1 MYKKISIVLFLIIL
15 ALIGYYNF
23 YITEPQIGVI
33 DMNKLLKQSI
43 RAEELQKNLEEVSRE
58 LEKKYEDVSE
68 EDTDLQ
74 ERKNQIQI
82 EYNQSK
88 QEMEERLNN
97 EIEVVIDEINKN
109 NKYSVI
115 LYKER
120 VYQGG
125 KDITQKVIDL
135 LDEKYSQAD
144 QNE

>member
-23 YITEPQIGVI
+23 YIVEPKIGVI
-33 DMNKLLKQSI
+33 DMNQLLKESS
-43 RAEELQKNLEEVSRE
+43 RAEELQSNLEEVSRE
-58 LEKKYEDVSE
+58 LEEKYEEVNG
-68 EDTDLQ
+68 EDTDIA

-88 QEMEERLNN
+88 QEIEEQLNN
-97 EIEVVIDEINKN
+97 EIEMVIDEINQN

-120 VYQGG
+120 VYHGG
-125 KDITQKVIDL
+125 KDITQKVIEL
-135 LDEKYSQAD
+135 LDEKHSEVD
-144 QNE
+144 